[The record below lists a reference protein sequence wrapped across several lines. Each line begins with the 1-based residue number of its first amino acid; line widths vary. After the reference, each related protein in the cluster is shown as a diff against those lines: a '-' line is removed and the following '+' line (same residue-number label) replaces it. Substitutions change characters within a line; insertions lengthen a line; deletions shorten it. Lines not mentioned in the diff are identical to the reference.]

1 MSNGVN
7 SSDRYLDLLKKTL
20 SASVYDESSWI
31 FLRPENKNR
40 SKIKNAFIRLLRRRS
55 LLLVKEYP
63 FNLLTRENGEDWPM
77 FGYTMI
83 GTNRLSN
90 IQFCVGDI
98 LKHNVE
104 GDFVECG
111 VWRGGASIFARAAL
125 DEYGG
130 SNRTVWLANSFEG
143 MPVRTAEDMSDP
155 DLTNDGYLPVS
166 LEQVKANFAR
176 FDLLGDRV
184 RFIKGWFGDTLPT
197 APIGKIAVLR
207 LDGDY
212 YSSTMAALNALYDK
226 VTNGGYIIIDDYN
239 AFISCKT
246 AIAEFCNKRQI
257 NPTLQE
263 IDNMAVFWK
272 KTAG

>member
-7 SSDRYLDLLKKTL
+7 SSDRYLELLKKTL
-20 SASVYDESSWI
+20 SASVYDESSWSV
-31 FLRPENKNR
+31 LRPENKGR

-55 LLLVKEYP
+55 ILLVKENP
-63 FNLLTRENGEDWPM
+63 FNLSKRDGGEDRPE

-83 GTNRLSN
+83 GTKRLSN
-90 IQFCVGDI
+90 IQFCIEDI

-125 DEYGG
+125 DAYGG
-130 SNRTVWLANSFEG
+130 SKRTVWLADSFEG
-143 MPVRTAEDMSDP
+143 MPARTAEDMSDP
-155 DLTNDGYLPVS
+155 DHTGDGYHPVS
-166 LEQVKANFAR
+166 VEQVKANFAR

-184 RFIKGWFGDTLPT
+184 RIIKGWFSDTLPN
-197 APIGKIAVLR
+197 APIGKIAILR

-212 YSSTMAALNALYDK
+212 YSSTMDALNALYDK

-239 AFISCKT
+239 AFKSCKT
-246 AIAEFCNKRQI
+246 AITEFCNKRQI

-263 IDNMAVFWK
+263 IDNLAVFWK